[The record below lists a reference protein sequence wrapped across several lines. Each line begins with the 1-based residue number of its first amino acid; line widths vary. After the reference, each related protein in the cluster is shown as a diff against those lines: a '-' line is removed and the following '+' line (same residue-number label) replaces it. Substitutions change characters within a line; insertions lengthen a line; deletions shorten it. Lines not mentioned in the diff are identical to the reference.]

1 MVVIPL
7 VILQTMVSFLSTIFS
22 KVPKASA
29 VGEGVY
35 TIEENAGVSTVSFTG
50 TSINVNG
57 HDPNDSD
64 IPLGGLIVSS
74 GTVAGFG
81 YQPLVALVEQSQF
94 LLVQLPL

>member
-1 MVVIPL
+1 M
-7 VILQTMVSFLSTIFS
+7 
-22 KVPKASA
+22 

-35 TIEENAGVSTVSFTG
+35 TIEENVGVSTVSFTG

-81 YQPLVALVEQSQF
+81 YQPLVSAGGTVTVSAAGTITL
-94 LLVQLPL
+94 